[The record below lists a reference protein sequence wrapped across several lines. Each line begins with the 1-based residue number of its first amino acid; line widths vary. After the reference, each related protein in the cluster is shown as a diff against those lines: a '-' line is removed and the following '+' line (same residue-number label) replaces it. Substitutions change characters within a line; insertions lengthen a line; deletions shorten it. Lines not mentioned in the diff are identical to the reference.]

1 MKEGWDLAKE
11 VASLNN
17 CCQLAFVSG
26 LEQVVRER
34 RNCAKHICREEF
46 HYQKNNERYMMVA
59 VLYMCCCLWFL
70 CNGESNTRPTVNN
83 TNGVPWRKIDD

>member
-1 MKEGWDLAKE
+1 VKEGWDLAKE

-34 RNCAKHICREEF
+34 RNSAKHICSSIIRRIM
-46 HYQKNNERYMMVA
+46 KD
-59 VLYMCCCLWFL
+59 
-70 CNGESNTRPTVNN
+70 T
-83 TNGVPWRKIDD
+83 